1 MLAVHNFAILKQ
13 VIHVYTSNTKCIMV
27 DNLEKTIK
35 FMPSN
40 N

>member
-1 MLAVHNFAILKQ
+1 MLAIHDFTIPKHKN
-13 VIHVYTSNTKCIMV
+13 HVYTSNTECIKV